1 MKEFSREWFIAQ
13 AAASSRVVESWPE
26 PIRRNMVL
34 ASASLPTTLP
44 TKAEQSNPST
54 THYGSAQAAAAAA
67 ANSAGQVI

>member
-34 ASASLPTTLP
+34 ASASLPTTSP
-44 TKAEQSNPST
+44 TRAEQGNTHT
-54 THYGSAQAAAAAA
+54 TRAGSAQATAVA
-67 ANSAGQVI
+67 STTGQII

>member
-34 ASASLPTTLP
+34 ASASLPTTSP
-44 TKAEQSNPST
+44 TKADQSNTPVT
-54 THYGSAQAAAAAA
+54 RVGSAQAAAVAKATDH
-67 ANSAGQVI
+67 VI